1 MEPISSALP
10 CALCSRSLRLS
21 FRHANEGR
29 SQARSGAK
37 SPKSGSLSNDVV
49 KQGFLQGF
57 WMHLQSLTVLVQLW
71 RRQRRL
77 KPHLF
82 PWRFRRD
89 LRTKGVGVV
98 RIPAATIAP
107 LRRIAEAY
115 LVQEFSASMSQDFQD
130 ANAEQSKGALQRA
143 EGHAQKSVPS
153 FARADGLNA
162 AFPSSMSWHWASDAA
177 TLEVFPREQVL
188 KFLGDDFALVAASLV
203 VANGDCMENVSKFH
217 VDFGPP
223 KIPRGVAATALM
235 PLFPLRFPDHQGNLA
250 PLRRNH
256 IQTN

>member
-21 FRHANEGR
+21 FRHANERR
-29 SQARSGAK
+29 SQARSGSAK
-37 SPKSGSLSNDVV
+37 SPKSGSLSWSL
-49 KQGFLQGF
+49 QGFLQGF
-57 WMHLQSLTVLVQLW
+57 WMHLTVLIQLW

-89 LRTKGVGVV
+89 LRAKGVGVV

-107 LRRIAEAY
+107 LRSIAETY
-115 LVQEFSASMSQDFQD
+115 LVQEFSESMSQEFQD
-130 ANAEQSKGALQRA
+130 ANAEQSKGAPQRA
-143 EGHAQKSVPS
+143 EGHAQKSIPS

-250 PLRRNH
+250 PLRRNQ
-256 IQTN
+256 IQTNWHT